1 MSVLQTI
8 ERTIESIVQRG
19 FGRVFRSRLQPVE
32 LARKLGREM
41 DDSRRVSVS
50 GVYGANDFTVYLSA
64 SDRASVAS
72 FEASLASELS
82 VYLEAHAREQQLT
95 LISAPSIT
103 FVTDNDLA
111 VGEFGIAARVSDQP
125 AAVPLVAQSSP
136 TPQPI
141 VEPQRIVETPS
152 TAAAAQAASTPDPPD
167 PSIPTSAPAVA
178 AAAALPDPVPNPPSV
193 VPVPTP
199 AASTPPP
206 RPAPNDALRGVQGTQ
221 IITPDQARSAGLV
234 RDQMV
239 TLKFG
244 GTEHRISKRTTTAG
258 RSRECD
264 ITVPDANVSRVHFE
278 IRNVD
283 SEYSLVDMKST
294 NGTLVNGK
302 SVKHHRL
309 ADGDRIEVGSTTIEV
324 ERT

>member
-8 ERTIESIVQRG
+8 ERTIEGVVQRG

-41 DDSRRVSVS
+41 DDSKRVSVS
-50 GVYGANDFTVYLSA
+50 GVYGANEFTVYLSPG
-64 SDRASVAS
+64 DRASIAS

-82 VYLEAHAREQQLT
+82 VYLQAHAREQQLT

-103 FVTDNDLA
+103 FVTDDDLVA
-111 VGEFGIAARVSDQP
+111 GEFGIAARIADPPPP
-125 AAVPLVAQSSP
+125 AP
-136 TPQPI
+136 
-141 VEPQRIVETPS
+141 
-152 TAAAAQAASTPDPPD
+152 QAASGSPAQPPIPEAPRVADTPVAPTPDA
-167 PSIPTSAPAVA
+167 APVVVA
-178 AAAALPDPVPNPPSV
+178 AAAAQSV
-193 VPVPTP
+193 VGTSPVSRPQT
-199 AASTPPP
+199 APPP

-221 IITPDQARSAGLV
+221 IITPDQARAEGLV
-234 RDQMV
+234 RDEMV
-239 TLKFG
+239 TLAFG
-244 GTEHRISKRTTTAG
+244 GTRHRISKRTTTVG

-264 ITVPDANVSRVHFE
+264 VTIPDANVSRVHFE

-302 SVKHHRL
+302 PVKHHRL
-309 ADGDRIEVGSTTIEV
+309 QDGDRIDVGSTTIDV